1 MTTNLQDTP
10 KLRVLLIDDDRSV
23 LQTFRMALEGAGYR
37 VNCASDGRGAEQRL
51 AESVYDLCFLDLRL
65 GEESGME
72 LLPRLRQ
79 LAPWMRVVMVTGEG
93 SVSLAV
99 EAIQSGAADFLVKP
113 CPLEVLISTAARQ
126 AQTRALE
133 RRVELLESGRE
144 DDDGLVEPRSASP
157 AMQRVLELARQVA
170 DTDASVLI
178 LGESGTGKGLLARAI
193 HGWSGRAG
201 HAFVTINCP
210 GLSGELIASELFGH
224 VRGAFTGATE
234 NKLGRV
240 DQADSGT
247 LFFDEVG
254 DFPMAM
260 QPKLLRFIQD
270 REYER
275 VGDPVTRKADVRIIA
290 ATNHD
295 LAAMVADGSFREDLL
310 YRLNVITLELPPLRE
325 HPEDIPELAQRFLLR
340 FSENYRRQA
349 REFSSRAIEF
359 LTRYNWPGNI
369 RELQN
374 VVERATILTK
384 GQTVRLEDLGIASG
398 AEPAGNG
405 RLRVGDEISLEE
417 LERAH
422 IEAVLEQAS
431 SLDVAAKVLGIDS
444 STLYRK
450 RKRYGYS

>member
-1 MTTNLQDTP
+1 
-10 KLRVLLIDDDRSV
+10 
-23 LQTFRMALEGAGYR
+23 
-37 VNCASDGRGAEQRL
+37 
-51 AESVYDLCFLDLRL
+51 
-65 GEESGME
+65 
-72 LLPRLRQ
+72 
-79 LAPWMRVVMVTGEG
+79 
-93 SVSLAV
+93 
-99 EAIQSGAADFLVKP
+99 
-113 CPLEVLISTAARQ
+113 
-126 AQTRALE
+126 
-133 RRVELLESGRE
+133 
-144 DDDGLVEPRSASP
+144 
-157 AMQRVLELARQVA
+157 
-170 DTDASVLI
+170 
-178 LGESGTGKGLLARAI
+178 
-193 HGWSGRAG
+193 
-201 HAFVTINCP
+201 
-210 GLSGELIASELFGH
+210 
-224 VRGAFTGATE
+224 
-234 NKLGRV
+234 
-240 DQADSGT
+240 
-247 LFFDEVG
+247 
-254 DFPMAM
+254 MAM

-369 RELQN
+369 RELQT